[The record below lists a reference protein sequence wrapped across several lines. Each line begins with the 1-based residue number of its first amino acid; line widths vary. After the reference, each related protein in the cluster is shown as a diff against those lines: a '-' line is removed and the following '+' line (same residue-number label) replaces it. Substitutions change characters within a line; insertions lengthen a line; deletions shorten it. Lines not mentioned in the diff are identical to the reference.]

1 MLQGHCREGVGLM
14 CSEKAGEGLPL
25 GLKGTRAQGPSGWQL
40 RERREGPELE
50 REVGARG
57 HEGIRMAP

>member
-1 MLQGHCREGVGLM
+1 M